1 MSLKEIFILYYT
13 EGKEMTKKKINK
25 SRVIAIYHFRTDQ
38 LTGHEEAKAIAV
50 MVGEMMP

>member
-13 EGKEMTKKKINK
+13 EGKEMTKKKL
-25 SRVIAIYHFRTDQ
+25 RVIAIYHFRTDQ

>member
-13 EGKEMTKKKINK
+13 EGKEMTKKKK